1 MNIIIVGCGQ
11 VGETLAAELGAEG
24 NDITIVDPVA
34 EKVNAIASRLDVMG
48 VVGNGAT
55 HTTLREAGI
64 EKADLLIAVTGSDEL
79 NILCCLIAK
88 RHGRCN
94 VIARIQNPVYNS
106 ESSYLQNEL
115 GLAMVINPEYAAA
128 EEIAR
133 VLRFPAA
140 NKIETFAKGRVE
152 LLKCRLPQDSM
163 LVGMSVRNVISAT
176 KSDVLICTCERENEA
191 YIVNGD
197 FVFEKNDLI
206 SVIATPKN
214 AYTFLK
220 KIGIKGGSVG
230 DALILGSGPI
240 TYYLCD
246 ILRKSGISLKVI
258 DKNPK
263 RCEELAS
270 LHREVTVIL
279 ADETDQ
285 ELLVEEGI
293 EKADAIL
300 SLTESD
306 DENILLS
313 LSAKNYGEG
322 KIITKI
328 DKPEYDDIIR
338 RLEFDTAI
346 YPKIITSDM
355 IARYVRAMQNTLDSA
370 METMYTFIKDKV
382 EASEFIIKDGSP
394 VVNIPLSEL
403 GKVLKKDVLVAAIL
417 RGDKVII
424 PHGQDMILPG
434 DAVVIVS
441 KLLGFDDISDIIG

>member
-34 EKVNAIASRLDVMG
+34 EKVNAIVSRLDVMG

-152 LLKCRLPQDSM
+152 LLKFRLPQDSM

-355 IARYVRAMQNTLDSA
+355 IARYVRAMQNTLDSD